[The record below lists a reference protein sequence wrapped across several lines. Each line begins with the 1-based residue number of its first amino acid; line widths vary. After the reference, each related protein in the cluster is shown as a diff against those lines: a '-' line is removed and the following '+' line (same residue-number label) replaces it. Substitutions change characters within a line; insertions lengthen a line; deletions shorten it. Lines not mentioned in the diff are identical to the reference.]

1 MPTTV
6 RGGDIVFNNGT
17 VQTTAFPGPFQ
28 LQNQLF
34 TSSGS
39 WTAPSGVTRV
49 KATVIAGGGG
59 GSAWAG
65 SSGGGGGYSCA
76 WVTVSPGT
84 TYTVTVGGGGAY
96 QGGNAFGG
104 SGGTSSFGSF
114 LSATGGG
121 GGSNTGNPLYSSN
134 GSGSVSSGTA
144 IAVGN
149 VHGNSQFREEAGP
162 NYSPRSA
169 FLGYGPFM
177 GAWNRGF
184 SSSSP
189 AYSGTAQW
197 AAGSTS
203 VDTTSG
209 GVGGVVFLEWV
220 AP

>member
-1 MPTTV
+1 MPVTV
-6 RGGDIVFNNGT
+6 QGTQITFNNGT
-17 VQTTAFPGPFQ
+17 VQTTAFTNPFQ

-39 WTAPSGVTRV
+39 WTAPAGVTRV

-84 TYTVTVGGGGAY
+84 TYTVTVGGGGFY
-96 QGGNAFGG
+96 QGGNGFGG
-104 SGGTSSFGSF
+104 TGGTSSFGSF

-121 GGSNTGNPLYSSN
+121 GGSNNAPLFGSN
-134 GSGSVSSGTA
+134 GSGTVSSGTA

-149 VHGNSQFREEAGP
+149 VHGNSQFRDDTAA

-169 FLGYGPFM
+169 FLGYGQFM

-184 SSSSP
+184 TSSAP

-203 VDTTSG
+203 VDTSSG